1 MTGGDGWRRRKQLG
15 RRGGMIR
22 RCFPLLYADD
32 LCRDQRR
39 TRGKE
44 DREDR
49 RGGREGEGADKEE
62 KDEEKR
68 RKRMRKRSKSMMR
81 DEVGR
86 IRRNG

>member
-44 DREDR
+44 GREDR
-49 RGGREGEGADKEE
+49 RGGRGGGADKEE
-62 KDEEKR
+62 KEEEKR

-81 DEVGR
+81 GEVGR